1 LIAGLSIEMRP
12 EKAYIYHALEFMV
25 AFQDFPSFISIQVSP
40 LK

>member
-25 AFQDFPSFISIQVSP
+25 LVAFQTFQDPFLFKFP
-40 LK
+40 L